1 MKRRLAAGVATLSV
15 LATAVALAAGGVP
28 TNDDLRPEQWGLE
41 QVRAPEAW
49 STTRGAGV
57 VVAVIDSGVDLGH
70 PDLAPNL
77 LPGIT
82 FHDCGDGGCGDG
94 GYGTTEDLLG
104 EPDHGTHV
112 AGIIGAVA
120 NNGTGVAGVAPGVRI
135 LPINAFRDHDD
146 TIPPGFAATIEDV
159 ARGVRWAVARGAHVI
174 NLSLGSLDPIEPL
187 LGPDDTNPLT
197 GAVADAVARG
207 VVVVGAA
214 GNETLPFC
222 ESPSFADGV
231 LCVAATDRN
240 RLPTEYSNLPIK
252 ADGNALRAPGGA
264 GNLSPFCEDGVLST
278 VTPRYHDDQETCSRA
293 PGYGTM
299 AGSSMSAP
307 HVAGVAALVRSL
319 GCDGKTTVELV
330 TSTAMNPLTG
340 ARGAYDPVYGSG
352 IVDAA
357 AAVEAAAARCRR

>member
-1 MKRRLAAGVATLSV
+1 VKRRLAAGVAALSL
-15 LATAVALAAGGVP
+15 LAAAVAVAAGGVP
-28 TNDDLRPEQWGLE
+28 TNDTLRPEQWGLE

-49 STTRGAGV
+49 TTTRGAGV
-57 VVAVIDSGVDLGH
+57 VVAVVDSGVDLSH
-70 PDLAPNL
+70 PDLVLNL

-82 FHDCGDGGCGDG
+82 FHDCGDAGCGNG
-94 GYGTTEDLLG
+94 SYGRTGDFAG

-112 AGIIGAVA
+112 SGIIGAVA
-120 NNGTGVAGVAPGVRI
+120 NNGFGVAGVAPGVRI
-135 LPINAFRDHDD
+135 LPINVFRDYDD
-146 TIPPGFAATIEDV
+146 SVPPGFGAKLEDV
-159 ARGVRWAVARGAHVI
+159 ARGVRWAVDHGAHVI
-174 NLSLGSLDPIEPL
+174 NLSLGSLDPFEPL

-197 GAVADAVARG
+197 VAVADAVARG

-214 GNETLPFC
+214 GNEMLPFC
-222 ESPSFADGV
+222 EAPAFADGV
-231 LCVAATDRN
+231 LCVAATDRSG
-240 RLPTEYSNLPIK
+240 LPTEYSNLPIK
-252 ADGNALRAPGGA
+252 ADSNALRAPGGA
-264 GNLSPFCEDGVLST
+264 GNTSPFCDDGVLST
-278 VTPRYHDDQETCSRA
+278 VTPRYHEEEETCSRE

-319 GCDGKTTVELV
+319 GCDGRTTVELV

-340 ARGAYDPVYGSG
+340 ARGSYDEVYGHG